1 MDTPYSQRVKEE
13 SAAEILLER
22 FDKIR
27 AKADD
32 VFADAKARYKANADG
47 GAQN

>member
-13 SAAEILLER
+13 SAAEILLET

-27 AKADD
+27 AKT
-32 VFADAKARYKANADG
+32 NADG